1 MNSDIEISTV
11 YSFCRMRRRG
21 SERCRTRMGNRRK
34 RTSNSEVVM
43 SKAIRN
49 GGQESLENYSILLLI
64 LE

>member
-1 MNSDIEISTV
+1 
-11 YSFCRMRRRG
+11 
-21 SERCRTRMGNRRK
+21 MGNRRK